1 MEDPKYNFGSLD
13 IIQVCFLNWI
23 FIMSIALNGIQEM
36 KWHLIH
42 FALVP
47 RDTVIGTRE
56 TWKVDTGFFFVL
68 EC

>member
-1 MEDPKYNFGSLD
+1 MEDPKYNFGPLD

-23 FIMSIALNGIQEM
+23 FIMSIALNGIWEM
-36 KWHLIH
+36 KWHLVH

-47 RDTVIGTRE
+47 RDTIIGTSE
-56 TWKVDTGFFFVL
+56 PFVL